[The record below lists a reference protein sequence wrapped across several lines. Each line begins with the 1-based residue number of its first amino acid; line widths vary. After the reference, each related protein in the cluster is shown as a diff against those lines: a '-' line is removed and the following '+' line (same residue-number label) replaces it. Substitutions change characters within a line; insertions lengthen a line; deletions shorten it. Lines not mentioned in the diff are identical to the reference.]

1 MATTRK
7 CPSSNWSEGIQTRRL
22 ALLLQYEGAAYHGWQ
37 RQCHGP
43 TIQATLEAAVC
54 KLQPGF
60 QGVVTAAGRTD
71 AGVHAAAQVAH
82 VDVTSPIPDHRWPKA
97 LNGCLPPDIRVL
109 GSRAV
114 SSQWHACF
122 SACWR
127 RYRYLLYNDPV
138 PNLFLRTT
146 SWHRYKTSLD
156 EQRMAA
162 ALQPL
167 LGYHDLRAF
176 QRTGSSRSHA
186 HTTIQAVDVQ
196 RWGDVVAVDV
206 QCSGFLYGMMRL
218 LVGQLV
224 AVGEG
229 RLPLTVFEQRW
240 RLGKREE
247 VQEAAPPQGLCFM
260 GVGYEPA
267 IFPNP
272 VPWPWGQL
280 GV

>member
-1 MATTRK
+1 MGR
-7 CPSSNWSEGIQTRRL
+7 
-22 ALLLQYEGAAYHGWQ
+22 
-37 RQCHGP
+37 
-43 TIQATLEAAVC
+43 
-54 KLQPGF
+54 LQPGF

-71 AGVHAAAQVAH
+71 AGVHAAAQVVH
-82 VDVTSPIPDHRWPKA
+82 VDVSSPIPAHRWPKA
-97 LNGCLPPDIRVL
+97 LNGCLPADIRVL
-109 GSRAV
+109 EARAV
-114 SSQWHACF
+114 VSQWHACF

-127 RYRYLLYNDPV
+127 RYRYLVYNNPV
-138 PNLFLRTT
+138 PDLFLRTT
-146 SWHRYKTSLD
+146 SWHRYKAPLD

-167 LGYHDLRAF
+167 LGHHDFRAF
-176 QRTGSSRSHA
+176 QRAGSSRAHA
-186 HTTIQAVDVQ
+186 RTTVQAVDVQ

-229 RLPLTVFEQRW
+229 CLPLSVFEQRW

-247 VQEAAPPQGLCFM
+247 VREAAPPQGLCFM

-267 IFPNP
+267 IFPQ
-272 VPWPWGQL
+272 VAPWPWGQL